1 MKVVAKFEG
10 GSVYTENRD
19 GKFLLI
25 INQIALLDM
34 LNEEGS
40 DGMASIQEIEF
51 TSEDSRY
58 EYIKTR
64 GWA

>member
-1 MKVVAKFEG
+1 MKIVAKFEG

-34 LNEEGS
+34 LNEEDS
-40 DGMASIQEIEF
+40 DGMEPIQEIEF

-58 EYIKTR
+58 EYIKAR